1 MQRFRWTVHH
11 QSAATLSPPVLVM
24 MGSAAAPPKSQ
35 SQRQLVPQLRL
46 LYAHLLAWSIWAQC
60 RQNVPANSFDQSRA
74 RRERAPS
81 DKPCPVGKVTAAM
94 CKQWR
99 KAPKVPQY
107 GFAATFVVLVSGLWI
122 VRTTEARI
130 SVLSKSYPCLLLLP
144 FFLVR
149 GFKNQRLL
157 IIRKGRQKGAQGIKA
172 VSFCCPHPIWVC
184 QLDS

>member
-1 MQRFRWTVHH
+1 
-11 QSAATLSPPVLVM
+11 M

-81 DKPCPVGKVTAAM
+81 DKPRPVGKVTAAM

-107 GFAATFVVLVSGLWI
+107 GFAATFVPGVWGSTHIDSASCRSHAGMRRRW
-122 VRTTEARI
+122 
-130 SVLSKSYPCLLLLP
+130 
-144 FFLVR
+144 
-149 GFKNQRLL
+149 
-157 IIRKGRQKGAQGIKA
+157 A
-172 VSFCCPHPIWVC
+172 VSPAVPVAIVEGHQP
-184 QLDS
+184 